1 MEWVFPN
8 GWYITGGVCIVLYF
22 TRIMRLFEG
31 DVIDLIFSVVF
42 TIYIPEI
49 NPSPLA
55 QASGGGNSLAIL
67 VYLISDSDSWFY
79 QSDSFWEHSLG
90 CYTEEQT
97 RSILF
102 TVMHCKPLWGK
113 WIPMSVSQPS
123 IPFFPFL
130 TFPLTYWVQWF
141 GSVCFCF
148 SIWRILL
155 ESIILLGI
163 VLETIRTSKRGIQ

>member
-1 MEWVFPN
+1 MSIPKWMVYHWRCVCSSLFHQNNVSVWRGCDWSDFPY
-8 GWYITGGVCIVLYF
+8 GVHHLHSRDKPITPG
-22 TRIMRLFEG
+22 
-31 DVIDLIFSVVF
+31 
-42 TIYIPEI
+42 
-49 NPSPLA
+49 PS
-55 QASGGGNSLAIL
+55 QGGGNSLAIL

-90 CYTEEQT
+90 CYIEEQI

-102 TVMHCKPLWGK
+102 TVTHCEPLWGK
-113 WIPMSVSQPS
+113 WIAMSVSWPS

-130 TFPLTYWVQWF
+130 TFPLTYWVQWL